1 MNDPIFSLEGKKVW
15 VAGHKGMVGSSVVRR
30 LQSENCE
37 VLTATRSELD
47 LTRQRDVE
55 DWVADHQPDAIFLA
69 AARVGGILANDTCP
83 AEFIYNNLAI
93 ETNVIHAAWV
103 NGVKKLQ
110 FLGSSCIYPRLAPQ
124 PIVEDALL
132 SGPLEPTNEWY
143 AVAKIAGIKMCQA
156 YRLQYGCD
164 FISAQPTNLYGYG
177 DNFNLQASHV
187 IPALV
192 SKAHTAK
199 TSGADEMVVWGTGEP
214 LREFLFIDDL
224 ADALVFLM
232 KHYSEDIHI
241 NVGSGHE
248 FSIRESAELVA
259 KVVGFEGK
267 LVFDPSRPDGIP
279 RKLLDTSRINAMGW
293 QAQTGLREGLESTY
307 SWFLENQN
315 NHR

>member
-1 MNDPIFSLEGKKVW
+1 MNDLIFSLEGKKVW
-15 VAGHKGMVGSSVVRR
+15 VAGHQGMVGSSVVRR

-47 LTRQRDVE
+47 LTRQSDVE
-55 DWVADHQPDAIFLA
+55 AWVADHQPDAIFLA

-192 SKAHTAK
+192 SKAHSAK
-199 TSGADEMVVWGTGEP
+199 ISDADEMVVWGTGEP

-232 KHYSEDIHI
+232 KHYSEAMHI

-267 LVFDPSRPDGIP
+267 LVFDTSRPDGIP